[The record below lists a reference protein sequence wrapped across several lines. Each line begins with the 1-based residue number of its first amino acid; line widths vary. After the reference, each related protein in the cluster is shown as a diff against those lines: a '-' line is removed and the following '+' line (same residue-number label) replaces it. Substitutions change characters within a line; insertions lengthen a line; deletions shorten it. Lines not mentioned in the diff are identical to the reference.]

1 MAISSRTIRG
11 LQDIRTHSGRVREA
25 SIPHK
30 AFMRLSCL
38 EMEKFR
44 RAKERESAITRVKNI
59 DARFRDIDAEKTVIL
74 NAMNKLNNNSPA
86 GEQKEE
92 HKSEYP
98 RKGGVGFKL
107 KY

>member
-1 MAISSRTIRG
+1 MAISSRTLRG

-25 SIPHK
+25 ILPHK

-44 RAKERESAITRVKNI
+44 RAKERESAITRVRNI

-74 NAMNKLNNNSPA
+74 SAMNKLNNDSPSS
-86 GEQKEE
+86 ERKEE
-92 HKSEYP
+92 PEPGPRPKS
-98 RKGGVGFKL
+98 GAGFKI

>member
-1 MAISSRTIRG
+1 MAITSRTIRG

-44 RAKERESAITRVKNI
+44 RAKERESAITRVRNI

-74 NAMNKLNNNSPA
+74 NAMNDLKNSPVGERNEERKA
-86 GEQKEE
+86 GP
-92 HKSEYP
+92 S
-98 RKGGVGFKL
+98 RKGGGGFKL

>member
-1 MAISSRTIRG
+1 MAISSRTLRG

-25 SIPHK
+25 ILPHK

-44 RAKERESAITRVKNI
+44 RAKERESAITRVRNI
-59 DARFRDIDAEKTVIL
+59 EARFRDIDAEKTVIM
-74 NAMNKLNNNSPA
+74 NAMNKLNSDSTVD
-86 GEQKEE
+86 EQKNERKLE
-92 HKSEYP
+92 P
-98 RKGGVGFKL
+98 RSQNGAGFKI

>member
-25 SIPHK
+25 IIPHK

-44 RAKERESAITRVKNI
+44 RAKERESAITRVRNI
-59 DARFRDIDAEKTVIL
+59 DSRFRDIDAEKTVIL
-74 NAMNKLNNNSPA
+74 NAMNKLNNDSPV
-86 GEQKEE
+86 GERNEE
-92 HKSEYP
+92 HKSEP
-98 RKGGVGFKL
+98 HRKSGAGFKL

>member
-1 MAISSRTIRG
+1 MAISSRTLRG

-25 SIPHK
+25 ILPHK

-44 RAKERESAITRVKNI
+44 RAKERESAITRVRNI
-59 DARFRDIDAEKTVIL
+59 DSRFRDIDAEKTVIL
-74 NAMNKLNNNSPA
+74 NAMNILNNDSPV
-86 GEQKEE
+86 GERKEE
-92 HKSEYP
+92 HKSELS
-98 RKGGVGFKL
+98 RKSGAGFKL

>member
-1 MAISSRTIRG
+1 MAIASRTIRG

-25 SIPHK
+25 VIPHK

-44 RAKERESAITRVKNI
+44 RAKERESALTRVRNI
-59 DARFRDIDAEKTVIL
+59 DARFRDIDAEKELIL
-74 NAMNKLNNNSPA
+74 ETMNARDNDSFLSK
-86 GEQKEE
+86 EREE
-92 HKSEYP
+92 HKP
-98 RKGGVGFKL
+98 GPGRKSGAGFKL

>member
-25 SIPHK
+25 IIPHK

-38 EMEKFR
+38 KMEKFR
-44 RAKERESAITRVKNI
+44 RAKERESAITRVRNI
-59 DARFRDIDAEKTVIL
+59 DSRFRDIDAEKTVIL
-74 NAMNKLNNNSPA
+74 NAMNILNNDSPVR
-86 GEQKEE
+86 EQKEE
-92 HKSEYP
+92 HKPEPP
-98 RKGGVGFKL
+98 RKSCGGFKL